1 MLKFNGR
8 FSLIAIA
15 ALGISGCGSFAKV
28 VDSNKERK
36 TEHVKFQVNRLNS
49 VDKCYLRADTDAK
62 FQTCAMLQ
70 MQIQVEQGFTVRAD
84 LDGLPA
90 TPEQLLKDG
99 VTDGMKLGAGIY
111 FGGKLIDGLN
121 RPNDIIETPPAQIID
136 REVPVF
142 IQATPIATPVGE

>member
-15 ALGISGCGSFAKV
+15 ALAVSGCGSFAKV
-28 VDSNKERK
+28 VDSNKKRK
-36 TEHVKFQVNRLNS
+36 TEHMKFQVNRLNS
-49 VDKCYLRADTDAK
+49 VNKCYLRADTDVK

-90 TPEQLLKDG
+90 TPEQLIKDG
-99 VTDGMKLGAGIY
+99 ATDTLKLGAGIY
-111 FGGKLIDGLN
+111 FGGKLIDGLGK
-121 RPNDIIETPPAQIID
+121 PNQIVEVPDIQIID

-142 IQATPIATPVGE
+142 IGE